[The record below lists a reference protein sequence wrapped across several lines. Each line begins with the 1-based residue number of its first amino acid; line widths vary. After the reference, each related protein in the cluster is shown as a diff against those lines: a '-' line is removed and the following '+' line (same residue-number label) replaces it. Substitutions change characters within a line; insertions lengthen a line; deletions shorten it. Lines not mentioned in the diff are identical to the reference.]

1 MTPLEEKL
9 RRAIQAKASQVP
21 PEAVPPLRLSAHRRR
36 SSSLAHG
43 GGERS
48 GAPARRGWLAPA
60 AAAAVVVALIAASVA
75 VSRSLGGR
83 QMPPVRQHEPVAISA
98 ADQAAAWVADQVS
111 RSDVVSCDLA
121 MCGALETR
129 GFPTSSLLVLARD
142 GPGAARSQAL
152 HSQVIVMTAAARAD
166 VGLPFAARYAPAVI
180 ASFGSGGARID
191 VRVVAA
197 DGAAA
202 YRSAL
207 ATDLDSRQM
216 VTSELLANPSIAFSA
231 AAGRRL
237 RAWHVDARL
246 LIIISYLTQLDRVSV
261 VAFGDSGPGAGAAGP
276 LRSAELAI
284 TTSSGRALAAAGLR
298 RVIATLGQQQA
309 PYRPTSAAVTRL
321 PGGRPGLEVE
331 FAAPSPLDMIDYS
344 G

>member
-48 GAPARRGWLAPA
+48 GAPAMRGWLAPA
-60 AAAAVVVALIAASVA
+60 ASAAVVVALIAGSVA

-83 QMPPVRQHEPVAISA
+83 QKPPPVRQHEQVAISA
-98 ADQAAAWVADQVS
+98 TDQAAGWVAAQVS
-111 RSDVVSCDLA
+111 RSDLVSCDLA
-121 MCGALETR
+121 MCEALETH
-129 GFPTSSLLVLARD
+129 GFPTSSLIVLNRS
-142 GPGAARSQAL
+142 GSGAM

-166 VGLPFAARYAPAVI
+166 VGAAFASRNAPAVI
-180 ASFGSGGARID
+180 ASFGSGGRQID
-191 VRVVAA
+191 VRVVAPN
-197 DGAAA
+197 GAAA

-207 ATDLDSRQM
+207 ATDLDSRKM
-216 VTSELLANPSIAFSA
+216 VTTELLANPALTLSA
-231 AAGRRL
+231 AADRQL
-237 RAWHVDARL
+237 RAWHVDARV

-261 VAFGDSGPGAGAAGP
+261 AAFGDSGPGAGASGP
-276 LRSAELAI
+276 LRSVELAI
-284 TTSSGRALAAAGLR
+284 ETSSGRALAAAGLHR
-298 RVIATLGQQQA
+298 MIATLGQQQA
-309 PYRPTSAAVTRL
+309 PYRPTSASVTRL
-321 PGGRPGLEVE
+321 RGGRLGLEVE
-331 FAAPSPLDMIDYS
+331 FAAPAPLGMINYS